1 MAGFYIYVNR
11 VFFMAKYFLPGVLA
25 LGLVN
30 HGRTEETELL
40 KFRKEPLQQQMHADN
55 GIDIEVGL
63 TEIYQQNVRG
73 GLSTHRRAGRN
84 SGSYDLEI
92 SADLDK
98 FLGIKNSRLFVHTEG
113 FWSKSAGI
121 DGPSVGSFFGV
132 NGDVFPRDSVVF
144 TELWFEQAMFDG
156 KFLLRIGKMDLMGGF
171 ECSDWPVAFD
181 AGAFANDETSQF
193 LNSALVNNP
202 TIPFPVYALG
212 LAGYYNPV
220 EWWYLSAG
228 VVDAQND
235 LRETGFRTTFY
246 GEDYFFY
253 IFETGVTPVLD
264 SPTGPLQGAY
274 RIGLWNDPQP
284 KAHSDAVKTYR
295 DDVGF
300 YLSCD
305 QLLFKENP
313 DYSDNQGLGAF
324 ARYGY
329 ANSDRNDI
337 TNFWSIGIQYQGLL
351 DGRDEDVLGAGF
363 AQGFFSDK
371 ASITYTEDYES
382 VFELYY
388 NTELTPW
395 LNISPS
401 IQYIT
406 NTGGSDLIGDSVIF
420 GIRAQ
425 MLF

>member
-1 MAGFYIYVNR
+1 
-11 VFFMAKYFLPGVLA
+11 MAKYFLPGVFA

-30 HGRTEETELL
+30 AGRAEEAELF
-40 KFRKEPLQQQMHADN
+40 KFREEPQKQQTHTDS
-55 GIDIEVGL
+55 GIGIEIGL
-63 TEIYQQNVRG
+63 TGIYQQNVHG
-73 GLSTHRRAGRN
+73 GLNTHRRSGRN

-98 FLGIKNSRLFVHTEG
+98 FLGIKNSRLFIHTEG
-113 FWSKSAGI
+113 FWSESAGI

-132 NGDVFPRDSVVF
+132 NGDAFPRGSVVV
-144 TELWFEQAMFDG
+144 TELWYERSMCDG
-156 KFLLRIGKMDLMGGF
+156 KFLLRAGKMDLTGGF

-202 TIPFPVYALG
+202 TIPFPIYALG
-212 LAGYYNPV
+212 VAGNYNPV

-253 IFETGVTPVLD
+253 IFETGVTPML
-264 SPTGPLQGAY
+264 SSSKGSLQGAY
-274 RIGLWNDPQP
+274 RIGIWNDPQP
-284 KAHSDAVKTYR
+284 KANSDAIKTYR
-295 DDVGF
+295 DDVGL

-305 QLLFKENP
+305 QILFKENS

-324 ARYGY
+324 ARSGY
-329 ANSDRNDI
+329 ADSDKNDM
-337 TNFWSIGIQYQGLL
+337 TSFWSFGMQYRGLI
-351 DGRDEDVLGAGF
+351 DGHDEDVLGAGF

-382 VFELYY
+382 AFEVYY
-388 NTELTPW
+388 NAKFTPW

-401 IQYIT
+401 VQYIT
-406 NTGGSDLIGDSVIF
+406 NPGGSDLSGDSVIF

-425 MLF
+425 MNF

>member
-1 MAGFYIYVNR
+1 
-11 VFFMAKYFLPGVLA
+11 MAKYFLPGVLA

-30 HGRTEETELL
+30 SSQTQETELSRY
-40 KFRKEPLQQQMHADN
+40 RKEPLKQQLQIDN
-55 GIDIEVGL
+55 GIDVEIGL
-63 TEIYQQNVRG
+63 TGIYQQNARG
-73 GLSTHRRAGRN
+73 SLSTHRRAGRN

-92 SADLDK
+92 SADMEK
-98 FLGIKNSRLFVHTEG
+98 ILGMKNSSLFIHTEG

-121 DGPSVGSFFGV
+121 DRSSVGSFFGV
-132 NGDVFPRDSVVF
+132 NGDVFPRETVVI
-144 TELWFEQAMFDG
+144 TELWFEQAMLDG
-156 KFLLRIGKMDLMGGF
+156 KFLLRIGKMDLTGGF

-181 AGAFANDETSQF
+181 VGAFANDETSQF

-202 TIPFPVYALG
+202 TIPFPIYALG

-220 EWWYLSAG
+220 EWWYFSAG

-235 LRETGFRTTFY
+235 LRETGFRTTFH

-253 IFETGVTPVLD
+253 IFETGVMPVMD
-264 SPTGPLQGAY
+264 SSNGPLQGAY
-274 RIGLWNDPQP
+274 RVGLWNDPQP

-305 QLLFKENP
+305 QMLFKES
-313 DYSDNQGLGAF
+313 SDDSDGQGLGAF

-329 ANSDRNDI
+329 ADGDKNDM
-337 TNFWSIGIQYQGLL
+337 TNFWSFGIQYQGLL

-363 AQGFFSDK
+363 AQGFFSNK

-382 VFELYY
+382 AFELYY
-388 NTELTPW
+388 NAKVAPW

>member
-1 MAGFYIYVNR
+1 MIR
-11 VFFMAKYFLPGVLA
+11 YFLPGVLA
-25 LGLVN
+25 LVLVN
-30 HGRTEETELL
+30 PSRTEGTEPLRFL
-40 KFRKEPLQQQMHADN
+40 KEPLKQKTYTDS
-55 GIDIEVGL
+55 GIDIEIGM
-63 TEIYQQNVRG
+63 TGIYQQNVNG

-84 SGSYDLEI
+84 SGSYDMEI
-92 SADLDK
+92 SMDLEK
-98 FLGIKNSRLFVHTEG
+98 ILGMKNSSLFVHTEG

-132 NGDVFPRDSVVF
+132 NADAVPRDSVVV
-144 TELWFEQAMFDG
+144 TELWFERAMFDG
-156 KFLLRIGKMDLMGGF
+156 KFLLRIGKMDLTGGF
-171 ECSDWPVAFD
+171 ECGDWPVAFD

-202 TIPFPVYALG
+202 TIPFPIYALG
-212 LAGYYNPV
+212 LAGYYNPM

-235 LRETGFRTTFY
+235 LRETGLRTTFY

-253 IFETGVTPVLD
+253 IFETGVTPVMD
-264 SPTGPLQGAY
+264 SSNGPLQGAY

-284 KAHSDAVKTYR
+284 KAHSDAMKTYR
-295 DDVGF
+295 DDVGL

-305 QLLFKENP
+305 QMLYKE
-313 DYSDNQGLGAF
+313 SSGDNDSQGLGAF

-329 ANSDRNDI
+329 ADGDKNDM
-337 TNFWSIGIQYQGLL
+337 TNFRSFGIQYQGLL

-371 ASITYTEDYES
+371 ASITYAEDYES
-382 VFELYY
+382 AFEFYY
-388 NTELTPW
+388 SARLEPC

-406 NTGGSDLIGDSVIF
+406 NTGGSGTTEDSVVLSV
-420 GIRAQ
+420 RVQ
-425 MLF
+425 MFF

>member
-1 MAGFYIYVNR
+1 
-11 VFFMAKYFLPGVLA
+11 MAKYFLPGVLA
-25 LGLVN
+25 FSLVSPSLAD
-30 HGRTEETELL
+30 EMKLL
-40 KFRKEPLQQQMHADN
+40 KFRKEPQKQQIPTNN
-55 GIDIEVGL
+55 GIDIEFGL
-63 TEIYQQNVRG
+63 TGIYQQNVHG
-73 GLSTHRRAGRN
+73 GLSAHRRSGRN

-92 SADLDK
+92 SADLEK
-98 FLGIKNSRLFVHTEG
+98 FIGLKHSSLFVHAEG

-121 DGPSVGSFFGV
+121 DSPSVGSFFGV
-132 NGDVFPRDSVVF
+132 NGDAVPRDSLVVS
-144 TELWFEQAMFDG
+144 ELWFEQAMFDG
-156 KFLLRIGKMDLMGGF
+156 KFLLRFGKMDLTGGF
-171 ECSDWPVAFD
+171 ECSGCPVSFD
-181 AGAFANDETSQF
+181 ASSYAHDETTQF

-202 TIPFPVYALG
+202 TIPFPDYALG

-220 EWWYLSAG
+220 QWWYLSAG

-235 LRETGFRTTFY
+235 LRETGFRTTFH

-274 RIGLWNDPQP
+274 RVGLWNDPQP

-305 QLLFKENP
+305 QMLFKEN
-313 DYSDNQGLGAF
+313 SDLNDIQGLGAF

-329 ANSDRNDI
+329 ADGNKNDM
-337 TNFWSIGIQYQGLL
+337 TNFWSFGMQYTGLV
-351 DGRDEDVLGAGF
+351 DGRDEDVLGLGF
-363 AQGFFSDK
+363 AQGFFSDR
-371 ASITYTEDYES
+371 ASMTYPEDYES
-382 VFELYY
+382 AFELYY
-388 NTELTPW
+388 NARLTPW

-401 IQYIT
+401 IQYIS
-406 NTGGSDLIGDSVIF
+406 NPGGSDLTGDSVIF
-420 GIRAQ
+420 GLRAQ